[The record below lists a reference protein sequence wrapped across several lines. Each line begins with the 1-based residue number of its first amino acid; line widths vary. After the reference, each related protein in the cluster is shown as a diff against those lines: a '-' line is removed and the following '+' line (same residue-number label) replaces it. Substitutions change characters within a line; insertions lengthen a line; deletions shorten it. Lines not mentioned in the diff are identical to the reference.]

1 MKRHLLV
8 GVGLTIGV
16 AAIISGCAPPVVAV
30 APPVAPPP
38 FAVAAVSVAPPLAAP
53 IPAWVPAA
61 RHHVVRVAYPVVHH
75 HWVHRYSSARV
86 SYAPSWTPRCGSD
99 AHPCTVEHTTV
110 PIE

>member
-16 AAIISGCAPPVVAV
+16 AAIISGCASTVVAV
-30 APPVAPPP
+30 APPAAPPP
-38 FAVAAVSVAPPLAAP
+38 IAVAAVPVAPPLAAP
-53 IPAWVPAA
+53 VSVWVPPA
-61 RHHVVRVAYPVVHH
+61 RYHVVRVAHPVFHH
-75 HWVHRYSSARV
+75 HWAHRYSSTRV
-86 SYAPSWTPRCGSD
+86 SYAPTWTPRCGGD